1 MSYQLIPLTTSP
13 NQTFQSTLA
22 VDSKNITLEFNL
34 KYNEIAEY
42 WIMKITDPSS
52 NTLLLDSVPL
62 IPGNA
67 PAGNILEQYEYLG
80 IGSAFIVKSS
90 NVAADYPSDTTLG
103 TDFLLVWGDTL

>member
-1 MSYQLIPLTTSP
+1 MSVQLIPLTTSP

-22 VDSKNITLEFNL
+22 VDGKNITLEFNL

-42 WIMKITDPSS
+42 WIVKITNSD
-52 NTLLLDSVPL
+52 NVVLLDSIPL
-62 IPGNA
+62 VPGNY
-67 PAGNILEQYEYLG
+67 PADNILEQYGYLG

-103 TDFLLVWGDTL
+103 TDFLLVWGDTI

>member
-1 MSYQLIPLTTSP
+1 LSYQLIPLTTSP

-22 VDSKNITLEFNL
+22 VDGKNITLELNL
-34 KYNEIAEY
+34 KYAEIAEY
-42 WIMKITDPSS
+42 WIVKITNSDKVV
-52 NTLLLDSVPL
+52 LLDSVPL
-62 IPGNA
+62 VPGGY
-67 PAGNILEQYEYLG
+67 PADNILEQYGYLG